1 MLPALPLP
9 WRYDEPAPPGLHSV
23 RLASPSD
30 PSKSLAAALHNPGI
44 SNTYLASMLGPVDG
58 NNFYAFCERIFNPSL
73 RGRPVVVLSYND
85 GCAIARSQEAKDLGV
100 GMGQP
105 IHEVPP
111 EVCRQLKVL
120 SANFGLYGDLS
131 GRVVSIPRDLFPQVE
146 VTGLHDS
153 VGPTRQGEV
162 GAVGLAITLGT
173 PSFCIA
179 FA

>member
-1 MLPALPLP
+1 
-9 WRYDEPAPPGLHSV
+9 
-23 RLASPSD
+23 
-30 PSKSLAAALHNPGI
+30 
-44 SNTYLASMLGPVDG
+44 MLGPVDG

-120 SANFGLYGDLS
+120 SANFGLYGDFVRARRVDPAGLVPPGRGHRLTRLGGANSS
-131 GRVVSIPRDLFPQVE
+131 G
-146 VTGLHDS
+146 
-153 VGPTRQGEV
+153 
-162 GAVGLAITLGT
+162 
-173 PSFCIA
+173 
-179 FA
+179 